1 MKCPRCG
8 KQEIR
13 VLESRSAEGG
23 QSVRR
28 RRECMS
34 CGYRFTTYERIEFM
48 PIMVIKRDGSRESF
62 NRNKIL
68 QGVMRACQKT
78 QVSVKQMEE
87 LVNEIEEKLQLED
100 VQEVTTLRIGE
111 MVLERLQRLS
121 EVAYVRFASVYR
133 KFQGIKDFVTELEQL
148 ERLETHLRR
157 DLERPLRNSPPS
169 ESESTASPDWVGGI
183 PQLLDQNDTSSNLS
197 EIPK

>member
-1 MKCPRCG
+1 
-8 KQEIR
+8 
-13 VLESRSAEGG
+13 
-23 QSVRR
+23 
-28 RRECMS
+28 MS

-48 PIMVIKRDGSRESF
+48 PIMVLKRDGSRESF

>member
-1 MKCPRCG
+1 MKCPRCS

-13 VLESRSAEGG
+13 VLESRSAEAG

-34 CGYRFTTYERIEFM
+34 CGYRFTTYERIEFV

-62 NRNKIL
+62 NRSKIL

-111 MVLERLQRLS
+111 MVLDRLQNLS

-133 KFQGIKDFVTELEQL
+133 QFQGVKDFVNELEQL
-148 ERLETHLRR
+148 EPPLRE
-157 DLERPLRNSPPS
+157 DLERLLRESPSP
-169 ESESTASPDWVGGI
+169 EGSPDWVGGY
-183 PQLLDQNDTSSNLS
+183 S
-197 EIPK
+197 

>member
-1 MKCPRCG
+1 MKCPRCS

-78 QVSVKQMEE
+78 PVTVRQMEE

-100 VQEVTTLRIGE
+100 AQEVTSLRIGE
-111 MVLERLQRLS
+111 MVLERLQHLS

-133 KFQGIKDFVTELEQL
+133 QFQGIKDFVNELEQL
-148 ERLETHLRR
+148 EPPLRR
-157 DLERPLRNSPPS
+157 DLERLLRDSSASDS
-169 ESESTASPDWVGGI
+169 ESSGSPDLVGEY
-183 PQLLDQNDTSSNLS
+183 S
-197 EIPK
+197 

>member
-1 MKCPRCG
+1 MKCPRCS

-13 VLESRSAEGG
+13 VLESRSAEAG

-28 RRECMS
+28 RRECMA
-34 CGYRFTTYERIEFM
+34 CGYRFTTYERIEFV

-62 NRNKIL
+62 NRSKIL

-100 VQEVTTLRIGE
+100 AQEVTTLRIGE
-111 MVLERLQRLS
+111 MVLDRLQKLS

-133 KFQGIKDFVTELEQL
+133 QFQGVRDFVNELEQL
-148 ERLETHLRR
+148 EPPLRE
-157 DLERPLRNSPPS
+157 DLERLLRESS
-169 ESESTASPDWVGGI
+169 DAESEGSPDLVGGY
-183 PQLLDQNDTSSNLS
+183 S
-197 EIPK
+197 

>member
-1 MKCPRCG
+1 MKCPRCS

-13 VLESRSAEGG
+13 VLESRSAEAG

-34 CGYRFTTYERIEFM
+34 CGYRFTTYERIEFV

-111 MVLERLQRLS
+111 MVLDRLQKLS

-133 KFQGIKDFVTELEQL
+133 QFQGVRDFVNELEQL
-148 ERLETHLRR
+148 EPPLRE
-157 DLERPLRNSPPS
+157 DLERLLREASGSDS
-169 ESESTASPDWVGGI
+169 ESAGSPDLVG
-183 PQLLDQNDTSSNLS
+183 DYS
-197 EIPK
+197 

>member
-1 MKCPRCG
+1 MKCPRCS

-13 VLESRSAEGG
+13 VLESRSAEAG

-28 RRECMS
+28 RRECMA
-34 CGYRFTTYERIEFM
+34 CGYRFTTYERIEFV

-62 NRNKIL
+62 NRSKIL

-111 MVLERLQRLS
+111 MVLDRLQKLS

-133 KFQGIKDFVTELEQL
+133 QFQGVRDFVNELEQL
-148 ERLETHLRR
+148 EPPLREN
-157 DLERPLRNSPPS
+157 LERLLREPSDS
-169 ESESTASPDWVGGI
+169 ESKGSPDLVGGY
-183 PQLLDQNDTSSNLS
+183 S
-197 EIPK
+197 

>member
-1 MKCPRCG
+1 MKCPRCS

-13 VLESRSAEGG
+13 VLESRSAEAG

-34 CGYRFTTYERIEFM
+34 CGYRFTTYERIEFV

-62 NRNKIL
+62 NRSKIL

-111 MVLERLQRLS
+111 MVLDRLQNLS

-133 KFQGIKDFVTELEQL
+133 QFQGVRDFVNELEQL
-148 ERLETHLRR
+148 EPPLRQ
-157 DLERPLRNSPPS
+157 DLERLLRESPGS
-169 ESESTASPDWVGGI
+169 EGSPDLVGGY
-183 PQLLDQNDTSSNLS
+183 S
-197 EIPK
+197 

>member
-1 MKCPRCG
+1 MKCPRCS

-13 VLESRSAEGG
+13 VLESRSAEAG

-28 RRECMS
+28 RRECMA
-34 CGYRFTTYERIEFM
+34 CGYRFTTYERIEFV

-111 MVLERLQRLS
+111 MVLDRLQNLS

-133 KFQGIKDFVTELEQL
+133 QFQGVRDFVNELEQL
-148 ERLETHLRR
+148 EPPLRD
-157 DLERPLRNSPPS
+157 DLERLLRESSNS
-169 ESESTASPDWVGGI
+169 ESEGSPDLVSGY
-183 PQLLDQNDTSSNLS
+183 S
-197 EIPK
+197 

>member
-1 MKCPRCG
+1 MKCPRCS

-13 VLESRSAEGG
+13 VLESRSAEAG

-34 CGYRFTTYERIEFM
+34 CGYRFTTYERIEFV

-62 NRNKIL
+62 NRSKIL

-111 MVLERLQRLS
+111 MVLERLQNLS

-133 KFQGIKDFVTELEQL
+133 QFQGVRDFVNELEQL
-148 ERLETHLRR
+148 ER
-157 DLERPLRNSPPS
+157 PLRADLGRLLRESPGS
-169 ESESTASPDWVGGI
+169 EESPDLVGGI
-183 PQLLDQNDTSSNLS
+183 LDSL
-197 EIPK
+197 P

>member
-1 MKCPRCG
+1 MKCPRCS

-13 VLESRSAEGG
+13 VLESRSAEAG

-28 RRECMS
+28 RRECMA
-34 CGYRFTTYERIEFM
+34 CGYRFTTYERIEFV

-62 NRNKIL
+62 NRSKIL

-111 MVLERLQRLS
+111 MVLDRLQNLS

-133 KFQGIKDFVTELEQL
+133 QFQGVRDFVNELEQL
-148 ERLETHLRR
+148 EPPLRD
-157 DLERPLRNSPPS
+157 DLERLLRESPGS
-169 ESESTASPDWVGGI
+169 EGSPDWVGGY
-183 PQLLDQNDTSSNLS
+183 S
-197 EIPK
+197 

>member
-1 MKCPRCG
+1 MKCPRCS

-13 VLESRSAEGG
+13 VLESRSAEAG

-34 CGYRFTTYERIEFM
+34 CGYRFTTYERIEFV

-62 NRNKIL
+62 NRSKIL

-100 VQEVTTLRIGE
+100 AQEVTTLRIGE
-111 MVLERLQRLS
+111 MVLDRLQNLS

-133 KFQGIKDFVTELEQL
+133 QFQGVKDFVNELEQL
-148 ERLETHLRR
+148 EPPLRE
-157 DLERPLRNSPPS
+157 DLERLLRESPGS
-169 ESESTASPDWVGGI
+169 EGSPDLVGGY
-183 PQLLDQNDTSSNLS
+183 S
-197 EIPK
+197 

>member
-13 VLESRSAEGG
+13 VLESRSAEAG

-34 CGYRFTTYERIEFM
+34 CGYRFTTYERIEFV

-111 MVLERLQRLS
+111 MVLERLQHLS

-133 KFQGIKDFVTELEQL
+133 QFQGVKDFVHELEQL
-148 ERLETHLRR
+148 EPPLRK
-157 DLERPLRNSPPS
+157 DLERLLRESPSS
-169 ESESTASPDWVGGI
+169 EGSPDWVGGY
-183 PQLLDQNDTSSNLS
+183 S
-197 EIPK
+197 